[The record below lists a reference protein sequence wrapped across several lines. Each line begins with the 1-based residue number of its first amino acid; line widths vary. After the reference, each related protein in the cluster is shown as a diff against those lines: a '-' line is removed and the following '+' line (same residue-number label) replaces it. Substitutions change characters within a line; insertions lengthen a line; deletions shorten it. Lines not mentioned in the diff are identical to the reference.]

1 MCINIFAIKYVGV
14 FMKNTDINFI
24 YSALGAFMLVLLQ
37 TAPFQN
43 AIGFSNLMGI
53 PYLGDIVFAISR
65 LLSFIGVI
73 VFVVSSIKLI
83 LNNFKKEQS

>member
-1 MCINIFAIKYVGV
+1 
-14 FMKNTDINFI
+14 MKNTDINFI

-37 TAPFQN
+37 TEPFQN

-53 PYLGDIVFAISR
+53 PYLGDILFAISR

-73 VFVVSSIKLI
+73 VFIVSAIKLI
-83 LNNFKKEQS
+83 LTNFKKEQS